1 VPRVIGLAV
10 LAVLVIGAAVTLSF
24 ALGPTRLDPKAVQRD
39 VAAQFEQRDHVAI
52 DLTCDQ
58 KMDVQRG
65 KSYRCEGTTA
75 RAEKVPIT
83 ITITN
88 EDGDY
93 TWSDR

>member
-1 VPRVIGLAV
+1 VPRVIGLVV
-10 LAVLVIGAAVTLSF
+10 LAVLVIGAAITLSF
-24 ALGPTRLDPKAVQRD
+24 ALGPTRLDPQAVQRD

-52 DLTCDQ
+52 DLSCDQ
-58 KMDVQRG
+58 SMDVRPGQA
-65 KSYRCEGTTA
+65 YRCTGTTA
-75 RAEKVPIT
+75 RDEQVTIT